1 MFLEQIIQTKKEE
14 VARLQTKEQELTQV
28 TEQHAQR
35 SLKKAFSTFGVL
47 AEVKHASPSKG
58 VIQED
63 FRPLE
68 TAKQYEQGGAKAIS
82 VLTDEVYFQGHADI
96 LKQVR
101 QHVSLPVLRKD
112 FIIDPLQVWESK
124 QMGADAILLIV
135 AILTPE
141 KLQELA
147 RLAHQLGLEVLVE
160 IHQKQ
165 EIEAALACE
174 ADVIGINN
182 RDLSTFE
189 TRLEV
194 TEQLRPLLPAEQV
207 VLAESGIHSPPDA
220 NRMRRAGVNGLL
232 IGEYLMRQV
241 DRAQALRELV
251 GE

>member
-1 MFLEQIIQTKKEE
+1 MFLERIIETKKEE
-14 VARLQTKEQELTQV
+14 IARLKSKEQELKQKLEITSV
-28 TEQHAQR
+28 R
-35 SLKKAFSTFGVL
+35 SLKKAFSTFGIL
-47 AEVKHASPSKG
+47 AEIKHASPSKG

-68 TAKQYEQGGAKAIS
+68 TAEQYEQGGARGIS
-82 VLTDEVYFQGHADI
+82 VLTDETYFRGSSDI

-101 QHVSLPVLRKD
+101 QQVSLPVLRKD

-141 KLQELA
+141 KLKELTH
-147 RLAHQLGLEVLVE
+147 LAHQLGLEVLVE

-165 EIEAALACE
+165 EVEAALACE

-182 RDLSTFE
+182 RDLTTFE

-194 TEQLRPLLPAEQV
+194 AEELCPLLPANQV
-207 VLAESGIHSPPDA
+207 VLAESGIHSPADA
-220 NRMRRAGVNGLL
+220 NRMRSAGVNGLL
-232 IGEYLMRQV
+232 IGEYLMRQD
-241 DRAQALRELV
+241 DRVLALRELV
-251 GE
+251 GA

>member
-1 MFLEQIIQTKKEE
+1 MFLERIIQTKKEE
-14 VARLQTKEQELTQV
+14 IARLQTKEQELRNV
-28 TEQHAQR
+28 TESASVR
-35 SLKKAFSTFGVL
+35 SLKEAFSTFGIL

-58 VIQED
+58 VIQKD

-68 TAKQYEQGGAKAIS
+68 TAEQYEQGGAKAIS
-82 VLTDEVYFQGHADI
+82 VLTDEIYFQGSADI

-101 QHVSLPVLRKD
+101 QQVSLPVLRKD
-112 FIIDPLQVWESK
+112 FIIHPLQVFESR

-135 AILTPE
+135 AILTPD
-141 KLQELA
+141 KLNELA

-160 IHQKQ
+160 IHHQQ
-165 EIEAALACE
+165 EVEAALACE

-182 RDLSTFE
+182 RDLTTFE

-207 VLAESGIHSPPDA
+207 VLAESGIHSPADA
-220 NRMRRAGVNGLL
+220 DRMRRAGVNGLL
-232 IGEYLMRQV
+232 IGEYLMRQD
-241 DRAQALRELV
+241 DRVQALRELV

>member
-1 MFLEQIIQTKKEE
+1 MFLERIVQTKKEE
-14 VARLQTKEQELTQV
+14 VACLRKKEQELKQV
-28 TEQHAQR
+28 SEQTPVR

-68 TAKQYEQGGAKAIS
+68 TAEQYEQGGAKAIS
-82 VLTDEVYFQGHADI
+82 VLTDETYFQGSSEI
-96 LKQVR
+96 LTQVR
-101 QHVSLPVLRKD
+101 QQASLPVLRKD

-124 QMGADAILLIV
+124 KIGADAILLIV

-141 KLQELA
+141 KLKELA

-160 IHQKQ
+160 IHQRQ
-165 EIEAALACE
+165 EVEAALACE

-182 RDLSTFE
+182 RDLTTFE

-207 VLAESGIHSPPDA
+207 VLAESGIHSPADA
-220 NRMRRAGVNGLL
+220 HRMRRAGVNGLL
-232 IGEYLMRQV
+232 IGEYLMRQD
-241 DRAQALRELV
+241 DRVLALRELV
-251 GE
+251 GA